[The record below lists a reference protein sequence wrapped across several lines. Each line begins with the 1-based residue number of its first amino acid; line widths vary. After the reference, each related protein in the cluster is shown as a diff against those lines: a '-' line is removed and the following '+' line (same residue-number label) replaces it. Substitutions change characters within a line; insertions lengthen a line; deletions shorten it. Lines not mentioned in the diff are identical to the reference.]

1 MIADVWVRFAHAWA
15 IARSAVTFI
24 GYKCGPD
31 DLRGLADLQTLQTA
45 GSRGYELNWGLDAVA
60 VFPGRLLSVVMR
72 VATFWGPHSLQELV
86 AMRMRW

>member
-1 MIADVWVRFAHAWA
+1 MIADVLVRFAHAWA

-24 GYKCGPD
+24 GYKCGTD
-31 DLRGLADLQTLQTA
+31 IRRGSADLQTYQTA
-45 GSRGYELNWGLDAVA
+45 GSRVYELKKGLDAVA
-60 VFPGRLLSVVMR
+60 VIPGRLLSVVMR